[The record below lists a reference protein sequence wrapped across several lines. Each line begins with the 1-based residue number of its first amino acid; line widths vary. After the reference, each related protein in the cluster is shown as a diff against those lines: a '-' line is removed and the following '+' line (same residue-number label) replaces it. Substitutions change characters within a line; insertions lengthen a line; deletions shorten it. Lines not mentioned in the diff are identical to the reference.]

1 MASQPPLTPEIERVL
16 ASYLGIQVE
25 ERRLKD
31 EKAQLR
37 DALLAH
43 LAGMQGRFWFP
54 AVGGQKLVVTPSRRT
69 AIEYDEVLLRQRL
82 GDRYPRI
89 LKPDPKKLR
98 QHLDEIEP
106 HLAPVLSL
114 VGSPHPDRVRAAVLS
129 GVVTKE
135 EFQGA
140 FRKEQ
145 KASVTVRRAREGDPG
160 WS

>member
-1 MASQPPLTPEIERVL
+1 MASQPPLTPEIERTL
-16 ASYLGIQVE
+16 ARYLAIQAE
-25 ERRLKD
+25 EWRLKD

-43 LAGMQGRFWFP
+43 LAGMQDRFWFP
-54 AVGGQKLVVTPSRRT
+54 VVGGQKLMITPRRRT
-69 AIEYDEVLLRQRL
+69 AIEYDEALLRRRL

-98 QHLDEIEP
+98 KHLDEIEP

-140 FRKEQ
+140 FRKEL
-145 KASVTVRRAREGDPG
+145 KASITVRRAREDDLG
-160 WS
+160 